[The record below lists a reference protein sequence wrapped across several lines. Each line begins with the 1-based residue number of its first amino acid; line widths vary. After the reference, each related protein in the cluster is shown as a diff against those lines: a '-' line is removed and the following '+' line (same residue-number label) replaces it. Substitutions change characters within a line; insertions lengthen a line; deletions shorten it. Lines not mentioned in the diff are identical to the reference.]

1 MICKQ
6 LDLRCNKIRGKAVT
20 ALTTYEGRDVL
31 LCKPQTFM
39 NLSGESVRDLAA
51 AFRVPAEK
59 IIVIFDDAAL
69 PAGRVRVRRGGS
81 AGGHNGIKSIIQCL
95 GTDQFPRVK
104 LGIGGPDRT
113 REDMV
118 DFVLDALDGDS
129 LSAIGQAPDIVRAIL
144 RDGIDRAMQKYNTK
158 GEALDE

>member
-1 MICKQ
+1 M
-6 LDLRCNKIRGKAVT
+6 RCNKIRGRAVT
-20 ALTTYEGRDVL
+20 ALATLEGRDVL

-39 NLSGESVRDLAA
+39 NLSGESLRELAA
-51 AFRVPAEK
+51 AFKVPPDK
-59 IIVIFDDAAL
+59 IIVLFDDAAL

-95 GTDQFPRVK
+95 GTDQFPRIK

-144 RDGIDRAMQKYNTK
+144 WDGIDKAMQKYNTK
-158 GEALDE
+158 GDSQEE